1 MGNFIKAML
10 FGIILFGLSL
20 KSAAQKTG
28 LPPNQLFGRKYKPG
42 EVYRYKL
49 TMTEYHNSELQFT
62 NVSVCELK
70 VIDSAGVFYDQVRWI
85 SKKVMK
91 PKDTV
96 DQTSSAILVKPYY
109 ISLDGR
115 GRIDLPK
122 IEVSELTE
130 PIQDFNTFF
139 VAVSPQI
146 GSISQLKKTG
156 DSISMKDP
164 VKADFSNATFLLKG
178 EDCLSIRAKLVNTT
192 STEAFLY
199 TSFMAPDQPCLTYI
213 IGDMNTPVADKTVNN
228 FQMVSPSGKD
238 LFNVNY
244 GREYF
249 YINSTIRKAD
259 GKIVSAAM
267 YNQLNL
273 KIKVNCNAQY
283 NNCQIVVPFAE
294 QRKLTLELL

>member
-1 MGNFIKAML
+1 MSTFRKFL
-10 FGIILFGLSL
+10 LLGIVIFGLSF

-28 LPPNQLFGRKYKPG
+28 LPPNKLFGRKYKPG

-49 TMTEYHNSELQFT
+49 TMSEYHNGELQFT

-70 VIDSAGVFYDQVRWI
+70 VIDSAGVPYDEIRWV

-109 ISLDGR
+109 ISLDGH
-115 GRIDLPK
+115 GRIDIPK
-122 IEVSELTE
+122 IEVAELTE

-139 VAVSPQI
+139 VAVSPLI
-146 GSISQLKKTG
+146 GGISQLKKTG
-156 DSISMKDP
+156 DSTSMKDP
-164 VKADFSNATFLLKG
+164 VKADFSNGAFILKG

-192 STEAFLY
+192 STEAFVY
-199 TSFMAPDQPCLTYI
+199 TSFMAPNQPCLTYI
-213 IGDMNTPVADKTVNN
+213 IDDMNTPVADKTPNN

-249 YINSTIRKAD
+249 YVNSTIRKAD
-259 GKIVSAAM
+259 GKIVNAAM
-267 YNQLNL
+267 FNQLNL

-283 NNCQIVVPFAE
+283 NNCQIVIPFAE